1 MRNGANAHPLPWFR
15 VFAANLISDH
25 NFRVMR
31 LSERGLLLTML
42 CECWVNEAVPADL
55 EEMSR
60 FLGLGNGE
68 VLQAFTPQV
77 GSFFEASE
85 KGRLSPF
92 LEAQRK
98 EFFLRRLKQIEGGKK
113 GAERKRQL
121 KEERDLQG
129 LP

>member
-1 MRNGANAHPLPWFR
+1 MRNGTNAHPLPWFR

-25 NFRVMR
+25 NFRIMR

-42 CECWVNEAVPADL
+42 SECWVNEAVPTDL
-55 EEMSR
+55 DEMSR
-60 FLGLGNGE
+60 FLGLGSDE

-77 GSFFEASE
+77 RSFFQPS
-85 KGRLSPF
+85 GQSLVSPF
-92 LEAQRK
+92 LEDQRQ
-98 EFFLRRLKQIEGGKK
+98 EFLLQRLKQIEGGKK

-121 KEERDLQG
+121 KAEKDLQG

>member
-1 MRNGANAHPLPWFR
+1 MRNGTNAHPLPWFR

-42 CECWVNEAVPADL
+42 SECWVNEAVPADL
-55 EEMSR
+55 EKMSR
-60 FLGLGNGE
+60 FLGLGSDE

-77 GSFFEASE
+77 RSFFQPSE
-85 KGRLSPF
+85 QSLVSPF
-92 LEAQRK
+92 LEAQRE
-98 EFFLRRLKQIEGGKK
+98 EFFLQRLKQIEGGKK